1 MPGDKT
7 RNTLARQWELLKLLP
22 GRGAGKT
29 ARELADALSAAGFTV
44 SKRQVER
51 DLGELSQAFPI
62 DCNDRSMPYGWRWMP
77 GASIDMPGI
86 TLAEALSLHLIE
98 ETVEPLLPAAI
109 LEAVESRFRQA
120 ERKLA
125 SLSRGQHYAR
135 WPEKVRTVLPMLP
148 LGTPKVNPQIL
159 EIVQSALLNEVQ
171 IEVRYRSMESAEPNT
186 YTLHPLALVQYGLV
200 TYLVATAFDYDD
212 PRIYALHRISQ
223 AEPLTQR
230 IRWPKGFNLDEYIRG
245 GAFQFGAGELIK
257 LKAEI
262 DGDLARI
269 LEETPLS
276 EDQKLVR
283 IKGKKHYTLA
293 ATVVC
298 SWQLRWWVLSQGAAI
313 EVVGPAWFRRV
324 IAKTIS
330 EAASLYSV

>member
-29 ARELADALSAAGFTV
+29 ARELADAISAAGFTV

-51 DLGELSQAFPI
+51 DLSELSHAFPI

-77 GASIDMPGI
+77 GASIDIPGL
-86 TLAEALSLHLIE
+86 TLAEALSLHVIE
-98 ETVEPLLPAAI
+98 EMVKPLLPASI
-109 LEAVESRFRQA
+109 LDVVESRFRQA

-125 SLSRGQHYAR
+125 SLSKGPHYAR
-135 WPEKVRTVLPMLP
+135 WPEKIRTILPMLP
-148 LGTPKVNPQIL
+148 LGSPKVDPQIL
-159 EIVQSALLNEVQ
+159 DVVQSALLNEMR
-171 IEVRYRSMESAEPNT
+171 IEVNYQSMESAEPST

-200 TYLVATAFDYDD
+200 TYLVATAFEYDD
-212 PRIYALHRISQ
+212 PRIYALHRFSR

-230 IRWPKGFNLDEYIRG
+230 IRRPKGFDLDEYIRG
-245 GAFQFGAGELIK
+245 GAFQFGAGEPVK
-257 LKAEI
+257 LKAKI
-262 DGDLARI
+262 VCDLAHI

-276 EDQKLVR
+276 EDQKLVWDQGEQR
-283 IKGKKHYTLA
+283 YTLA
-293 ATVVC
+293 ATVIY

-313 EVVGPAWFRRV
+313 EIIGPELFRQE
-324 IAKTIS
+324 IADTTK
-330 EAASLYSV
+330 AMAVPYK